1 MDTLIT
7 ILLFL
12 TIVLSFVSLVFAKYC
27 FDYSKSMN
35 YRHYRELQREYKKI
49 SEVLFEINEIIQ
61 NKETSDEGVDINN
74 EDAFGKNQDK
84 TII

>member
-27 FDYSKSMN
+27 SDYNKSMN

-49 SEVLFEINEIIQ
+49 GEVLFEINEIIQ